1 MNEYKWYD
9 GDLIISSSNYNI
21 DNNSSDKKTPPRWFI
36 IVSIIFL
43 VLLILFI
50 TTTIILGSKFFSMN
64 SNLANKLNNS
74 LNNNNNSITLTPSD
88 ANVDEAKAALNS
100 VVNIEN
106 SDSFGGFFGHSF
118 SLGEGS
124 GVIVHEDGYILTSLY
139 IVENTGTV
147 DVKLNDGTTHKAE
160 IFSID
165 SKTNT
170 AILKI
175 DATGLTPMTLGDSSE
190 VKLGDTVIAIGNC
203 INSNLSNPVT
213 IGSIS
218 GIDNIS
224 LQNDQ
229 KMNVLQVD
237 ASSLANSIGG
247 LVLNAKGE
255 LIGITTAMISN
266 QSSEIGI
273 VTPINDL
280 KESLQNLTSDETTND
295 SELTIGISGTD
306 ASYGVMVDSIGEGT
320 PAEKAGMQI
329 GDLII
334 KVNNE
339 SVTSIKKINEIKT
352 KHKKGDTL
360 IFTIYREGEV
370 HEIKIVLE

>member
-9 GDLIISSSNYNI
+9 GDLIVSPNNYENEGKSK
-21 DNNSSDKKTPPRWFI
+21 NKMALPRWFI
-36 IVSIIFL
+36 IVSIISL
-43 VLLILFI
+43 TLLLLFI
-50 TTTIILGSKFFSMN
+50 TTTIMLGVKFFSIN
-64 SNLANKLNNS
+64 SNLANKLDKSLKTNS
-74 LNNNNNSITLTPSD
+74 NTITLTPKDTKLDD
-88 ANVDEAKAALNS
+88 AKSALDS
-100 VVNIEN
+100 VVNIES
-106 SDSFGGFFGHSF
+106 SDSFGGFFGSSF

-124 GVIVHEDGYILTSLY
+124 GVIIHEDGYILTSLY
-139 IVENTGTV
+139 IVENTSSV
-147 DVKLNDGTTHKAE
+147 DVRLNDGTTHKAE

-175 DATGLTPMTLGDSSE
+175 NATSLTPMTLGDSSQ

-203 INSNLSNPVT
+203 INNNLSNPITVGT
-213 IGSIS
+213 IS
-218 GIDNIS
+218 GIDSIS
-224 LQNDQ
+224 LQNNQ
-229 KMNVLQVD
+229 KINILQVD

-247 LVLNAKGE
+247 LVLNSKGE

-280 KESLQNLTSDETTND
+280 KASLTELNSDENTPA

-334 KVNNE
+334 KVDNE
-339 SVTSIKKINEIKT
+339 SVTSIEKINEIKK
-352 KHKKGDTL
+352 KHQKGDTL
-360 IFTIYREGEV
+360 IFTIYREGDV
-370 HEIKIVLE
+370 HEIKITLE

>member
-1 MNEYKWYD
+1 MNEYIWYE
-9 GDLIISSSNYNI
+9 GDLIISSNNYNTE
-21 DNNSSDKKTPPRWFI
+21 NKSTNKTIAPRWFI
-36 IVSIIFL
+36 ISSIIFL
-43 VLLILFI
+43 VLLIVFASF
-50 TTTIILGSKFFSMN
+50 TIVLGSKFLSLN
-64 SNLANKLNNS
+64 SKLANKSESESNKNY
-74 LNNNNNSITLTPSD
+74 NSITITPSD
-88 ANVDEAKAALNS
+88 VNVDQAKSALNS
-100 VVNIEN
+100 VVNIES
-106 SDSFGGFFGHSF
+106 SDNFGGFFGHSL

-124 GVIVHEDGYILTSLY
+124 GVIIHEDGYILTSLY
-139 IVENTGTV
+139 IVENSGTV
-147 DVKLNDGTTHKAE
+147 NVRLNDGKTHHAE
-160 IFSID
+160 IFSVD

-175 DATGLTPMTLGDSSE
+175 DATGLSPMKLGDSSQ

-203 INSNLSNPVT
+203 INTNLSNPVT

-218 GIDNIS
+218 GIDKIS
-224 LQNDQ
+224 LQNNQ
-229 KMNVLQVD
+229 KVNVLQVD
-237 ASSLANSIGG
+237 ASSIASSIGG

-280 KESLQNLTSDETTND
+280 KDSISTLSSEENATT

-320 PAEKAGMQI
+320 PAEKAGIQI

-334 KVNNE
+334 KVDGE
-339 SVTSIKKINEIKT
+339 SVTSIEKINKIKK

-360 IFTIYREGEV
+360 VFTVYREGDV
-370 HEIKIVLE
+370 HEIKIVLA